1 MKNRFDLEDDILSCW
16 NIVSDLRAL
25 SEAVCNEAL
34 NTDKIAN
41 ILIGLE
47 QLYDIKFNKAFCT
60 LEQLIQ
66 SQFNKGKYE
75 L

>member
-1 MKNRFDLEDDILSCW
+1 MKNRFDLEDDILNCW
-16 NIVSDLRAL
+16 NIVSDLRTL
-25 SEAVCNEAL
+25 SEAVCNQTL

-60 LEQLIQ
+60 LEQLIH
-66 SQFNKGKYE
+66 SQFNKEKYE